1 MWKLFRQRGLL
12 AKALK
17 LAVKQLEEKPSKE
30 VEATVLGLVQTLGWT
45 HVVRSARGD
54 S

>member
-1 MWKLFRQRGLL
+1 MWKLFRQRCLL

-17 LAVKQLEEKPSKE
+17 LAVKQLEDKPSRE

-45 HVVRSARGD
+45 HVVR
-54 S
+54 